1 MNSSKFDKNDK
12 VSIFLVDDDKDDQEI
27 FTEALKNI
35 NSSVDLTIF
44 NSAKEIMKAMQL
56 NDNMPDIIF
65 LDLYMPVRDG
75 EECLMDI
82 RENPLFDN
90 IPVVIY
96 STEFDVDRIER
107 LFYLGANRYLRKPES
122 FYSLII
128 SVDTIVQSLK
138 QNYLEG
144 NAVVNIVA

>member
-96 STEFDVDRIER
+96 STEYDIDRIER

-122 FYSLII
+122 FYSLIM
-128 SVDTIVQSLK
+128 SLDTLVQSL
-138 QNYLEG
+138 QRNSLGG
-144 NAVVNIVA
+144 NAVINIVA

>member
-1 MNSSKFDKNDK
+1 MNSSKFDKTDK

>member
-1 MNSSKFDKNDK
+1 MNSSKFDKTDK

-65 LDLYMPVRDG
+65 LDLYMPVRDE